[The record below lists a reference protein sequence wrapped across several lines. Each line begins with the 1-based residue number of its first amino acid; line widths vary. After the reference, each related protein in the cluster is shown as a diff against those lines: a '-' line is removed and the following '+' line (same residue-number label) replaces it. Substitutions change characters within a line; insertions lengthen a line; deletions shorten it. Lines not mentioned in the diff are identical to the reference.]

1 MTFEFIGLI
10 GTNEKIGIFPIW
22 IYGEK
27 GLTGF
32 QKTETNQQILV
43 EICQF
48 LRFYRKRERAIAICL
63 VILRTVKARQ
73 VPQSLE
79 KESSHKGLDQ

>member
-1 MTFEFIGLI
+1 MTFEFIRLI
-10 GTNEKIGIFPIW
+10 GINEKIGIFLIW
-22 IYGEK
+22 MHGEK
-27 GLTGF
+27 ELTGF
-32 QKTETNQQILV
+32 QKTESNQQVLV

-48 LRFYRKRERAIAICL
+48 LRFYSKRERAIAICL
-63 VILRTVKARQ
+63 VILMPVKARQ